1 VAVRFRIY
9 KMSLEGK
16 IAVANMLL
24 IIAVFLVFPRTIY
37 FLVPYNITVMP
48 DLDGVLALAALTS
61 PVGWLGRFLLDKFC
75 DQPLL
80 AVVLVVVFVVLNAYF
95 WGYVLA
101 KLVRAV
107 RARMS

>member
-1 VAVRFRIY
+1 VLFRLY

-24 IIAVFLVFPRTIY
+24 ILAVVLVYPRMLSSY
-37 FLVPYNITVMP
+37 GSDVLFDPV
-48 DLDGVLALAALTS
+48 GVLAVAALTF
-61 PVGWLGRFLLDKFC
+61 PVGWLGGYLFSKFC

-80 AVVLVVVFVVLNAYF
+80 AVVLLGVFWVLNAYF
-95 WGYVLA
+95 WGIVLA

-107 RARMS
+107 RARRS

>member
-1 VAVRFRIY
+1 MLFRLY
-9 KMSLEGK
+9 KMTLEGK

-24 IIAVFLVFPRTIY
+24 ILAVVLVYPRTLSSY
-37 FLVPYNITVMP
+37 GFDVLPGPV
-48 DLDGVLALAALTS
+48 GVLAFCALTF
-61 PVGWLGRFLLDKFC
+61 PLGCTLGGYFLSKFC

-80 AVVLVVVFVVLNAYF
+80 AVVLFVVFVVLNAYF

-107 RARMS
+107 RAPRS

>member
-1 VAVRFRIY
+1 MPFRLY

-24 IIAVFLVFPRTIY
+24 IFVVVLAYPRT
-37 FLVPYNITVMP
+37 LTPYGSDVLP
-48 DLDGVLALAALTS
+48 DATGVFALGALTF
-61 PVGWLGRFLLDKFC
+61 PVGWLGWYFLGKFC

-95 WGYVLA
+95 WGFVLA

-107 RARMS
+107 RARRS